1 MQLLAF
7 CLSCAVVSVA
17 WCVMLVDSGMLLEPV
32 QRWLREAHKRRWV
45 NYIKGPGEWGYPEE
59 KSQVEEA
66 YYRNGFELD
75 TYWWFKPLWGCYR
88 CNSVWW
94 ALLGYP
100 LAFRADYNLWLHLVS
115 LCATLFLACILNAL
129 YQWSQK

>member
-17 WCVMLVDSGMLLEPV
+17 WCVMLVDAGMLLQPV
-32 QRWLREAHKRRWV
+32 QRWLREWYWARQLGAAHDGKPGPIYDLDSRW
-45 NYIKGPGEWGYPEE
+45 
-59 KSQVEEA
+59 
-66 YYRNGFELD
+66 
-75 TYWWFKPLWGCYR
+75 WWKPLWGCYR

-100 LAFRADYNLWLHLVS
+100 LAFRADYSLWLHLVS

-129 YQWSQK
+129 YQWSQKF